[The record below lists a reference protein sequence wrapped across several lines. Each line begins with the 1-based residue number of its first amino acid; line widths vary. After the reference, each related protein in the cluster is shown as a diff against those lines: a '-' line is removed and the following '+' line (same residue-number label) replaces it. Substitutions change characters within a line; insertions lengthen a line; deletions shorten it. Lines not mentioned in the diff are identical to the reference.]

1 MTCVN
6 VNSMPPLAHSHTLT
20 RMFPPSTANLT
31 YEIPVGVADDRFA
44 IDPVRGTITT
54 RGPLDREAQ
63 EFYTVPVY
71 VTDVSSAAAAAAATA
86 STTAAAAAYA
96 AAARTGRSGN
106 LIGEPS
112 SPAAAADPGKRSDM
126 FDVATVVVRIT
137 DVNDHSPEFR
147 PGSCYP
153 IAVPENGDTA
163 VVHTVVAT
171 DLDDGANGDITY
183 SITGE

>member
-1 MTCVN
+1 M
-6 VNSMPPLAHSHTLT
+6 
-20 RMFPPSTANLT
+20 
-31 YEIPVGVADDRFA
+31 GVADDRFA

-71 VTDVSSAAAAAAATA
+71 VTDVSSAAAAAAAATA
-86 STTAAAAAYA
+86 STAAASA

-112 SPAAAADPGKRSDM
+112 SPASDPGKRSDM